1 MRTIRYAGF
10 LTLVIGV
17 SGIAL
22 ADDPVFSGPQAG
34 EKIMSFKVAGVYGD
48 DAGKEIDFVK
58 RADGKPVVLIFNH
71 KLTRPGAAL
80 MRSVTSYAL
89 SRKKDGLDVFVV
101 WLAKDKSKAEEYLTR
116 AKLSIAIKAP
126 IGISVDGEEGPGTY
140 GLNRNVEQTVI
151 VANKNKVTANFALVQ
166 PSVTDAPKIAKQI
179 VKVIGGKAP
188 TLEQMNKLAYP
199 NQNMRGKKMTRG
211 AQQKPVDPQLG
222 GLLRRVIQ
230 KDNDA
235 DQVAKAAAAVEK
247 FVGDSKEHSAQVA
260 RIAGVIVNR
269 KYGTDAA
276 QKQAAKWIKKYGKKE
291 EVKKEPVKKEKE

>member
-1 MRTIRYAGF
+1 MRTSSLVECF
-10 LTLVIGV
+10 VLLLCLTC
-17 SGIAL
+17 SAP

-34 EKIMSFKVAGVYGD
+34 EKITSFKVTGVYGE
-48 DAGKEIDFVK
+48 DAGKVIDFVK
-58 RADGKPVVLIFNH
+58 RADGKPVVLVFNH

-89 SRKKDGLDVFVV
+89 SRKKDGLTVFVV
-101 WLAKDKSKAEEYLTR
+101 WLAEDKSKAEEYLTR

-126 IGISVDGEEGPGTY
+126 IGISVDGEEGPGAY

-151 VANKNKVTANFALVQ
+151 IANKNKVTANFALVQ

-188 TLEQMNKLAYP
+188 TQEEMNKLAYP
-199 NQNMRGKKMTRG
+199 NQKMRGKKMTRG

-222 GLLRRVIQ
+222 DLLRRVIQ

-269 KYGTDAA
+269 KYGTDTA
-276 QKQAAKWIKKYGKKE
+276 QKQAAEWIEKYGKKE
-291 EVKKEPVKKEKE
+291 EVKKEPVKKVKE